1 MTVSEPVPIAFVR
14 TGDVV
19 REPVTKVG
27 GQPVWLAEP
36 QWPLSRS
43 TGEPMEFLGQ
53 FALDDGRLA
62 YLFMTDDEDD
72 FIDGT
77 YEPEAGENAL
87 VIQPEGRIPGFVRID
102 GRAVGPSAGT
112 DHLPHPS
119 PDDAGGCAGASDEGD
134 EGAEIAEITEI
145 AEIAEDDVK
154 GDDDSRPLQ
163 FLGGPGIEPHWL
175 QGEELPGEG
184 WRLVVQLDSCDL
196 PFDVNFGDAGVG
208 YAFLSPD
215 GREGRFLWQCC

>member
-14 TGDVV
+14 TEDVV
-19 REPVTKVG
+19 RGAVTKVG

-36 QWPLSRS
+36 QWPLSRR

-62 YLFMTDDEDD
+62 YLFMTDDEDE

-77 YEPEAGENAL
+77 YEPEAGENAF
-87 VIQPEGRIPGFVRID
+87 VIQPDGRIPDFVTVD

-112 DHLPHPS
+112 DHLPQPS
-119 PDDAGGCAGASDEGD
+119 TDEAGEGDEGD
-134 EGAEIAEITEI
+134 ETDDGE
-145 AEIAEDDVK
+145 ED
-154 GDDDSRPLQ
+154 GDGRPLQ
-163 FLGGPGIEPHWL
+163 FLGGPGIEPNWL

-184 WRLVVQLDSCDL
+184 WRLVAQLDSCDL
-196 PFDVNFGDAGVG
+196 PFSVNFGDAGIG
-208 YAFLSPD
+208 YAFVSPD
-215 GREGRFLWQCC
+215 GKEGRFLWQCC